1 VTPLSPVRGNLIVK
15 GAPKN
20 GPVHKDSPGPTQSN
34 WPELQMANSGKQ
46 DACKSVT
53 LNFSFTNAAQG

>member
-1 VTPLSPVRGNLIVK
+1 VK